1 MYPHERSLV
10 KRLDGKPFALLG
22 VNSDEDKDKLQ
33 QVMEKEQITWRSWWD
48 GGNTDGPIQTS
59 YNISHWPTL
68 YLIDA
73 KGVIRHIDLR
83 EEKQLDEAID
93 QLLGEQEADK
103 KREPLPGT
111 EKGPVDRVGDPL
123 PPGAIARLGT
133 VRFRHGSGG
142 WGSRGLAFLPDGKT
156 IVSASSEGRAIQFW
170 EVKTGRRLRSLSTDE
185 FNIRCFALSRDG
197 KRMAVAGFVFPEG
210 GLPVI
215 GGIRLHD
222 VETGK
227 LLYIFPRDSG
237 DVDSSSLV
245 FTPDGKHLISLG
257 NSGVVRIEEVASGKE
272 LLQHT

>member
-103 KREPLPGT
+103 NANRSRERRRGPWIGSATLCRLGRSPGWGRCASGMEAADGALAALHSFPTARQSSRRLP
-111 EKGPVDRVGDPL
+111 KGVPSNSGKSR
-123 PPGAIARLGT
+123 PGAGFAPSVPMSST
-133 VRFRHGSGG
+133 
-142 WGSRGLAFLPDGKT
+142 
-156 IVSASSEGRAIQFW
+156 SAASPCR
-170 EVKTGRRLRSLSTDE
+170 
-185 FNIRCFALSRDG
+185 
-197 KRMAVAGFVFPEG
+197 
-210 GLPVI
+210 
-215 GGIRLHD
+215 
-222 VETGK
+222 ETGSAW
-227 LLYIFPRDSG
+227 P
-237 DVDSSSLV
+237 
-245 FTPDGKHLISLG
+245 
-257 NSGVVRIEEVASGKE
+257 
-272 LLQHT
+272 